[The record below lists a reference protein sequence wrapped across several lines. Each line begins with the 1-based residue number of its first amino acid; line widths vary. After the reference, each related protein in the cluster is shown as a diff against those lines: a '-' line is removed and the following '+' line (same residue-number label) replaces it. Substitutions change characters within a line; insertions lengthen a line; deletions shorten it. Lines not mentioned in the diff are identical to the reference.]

1 MTVVLKDRL
10 MQLGPGGQLLRI
22 RYDPAVVSPEYVES
36 FGRLLQ
42 DMASSGTRFDGG
54 QTMQA
59 GWSVVRFE
67 VAGDGVLEFR
77 EPDFRSMPVKWV
89 PGLSTTLMH
98 MGMQKEIVESVLPV
112 EELTIPGMRQSC
124 VTCSRIGTEPG
135 FYMDRS
141 EPRGED
147 SGWFFGCLKKDHDHH
162 ARANLM
168 SMSLYEAVVRRVRAA
183 LPFLAMPAGSL
194 VLLDLGRR
202 SVSRY
207 DLELE
212 PKPGSLLSR
221 MPP

>member
-1 MTVVLKDRL
+1 MIVLKDRL
-10 MQLGPGGQLLRI
+10 MQLGPSAQLLRI
-22 RYDPAVVSPEYVES
+22 QYDPAVVSPTHVEW
-36 FGRLLQ
+36 FGQLLQ
-42 DMASSGTRFDGG
+42 DMASGGSRFEPG

-67 VAGDGVLEFR
+67 VADDGVLEFR
-77 EPDFRSMPVKWV
+77 EPDFRSMPAKWV
-89 PGLSTTLMH
+89 QGLSTTLVH
-98 MGMQKEIVESVLPV
+98 LALQKEIVASVLPV
-112 EELTIPGMRQSC
+112 EELAIPGMRQSC
-124 VTCSRIGTEPG
+124 VTCSRIGSEPG

-141 EPRGED
+141 DARGED
-147 SGWFFGCLKKDHDHH
+147 SGWFFGCLKQDHDHQ
-162 ARANLM
+162 ARNNLI

-183 LPFLAMPAGSL
+183 LPFLAMPPGSL
-194 VLLDLGRR
+194 VLLDVGRR

>member
-1 MTVVLKDRL
+1 MVELKDRL
-10 MQLGPGGQLLRI
+10 MQIGPGAQLLRI
-22 RYDPAVVSPEYVES
+22 QYDPAVVSPTHVEW
-36 FGRLLQ
+36 FGQLLQ
-42 DMASSGTRFDGG
+42 DMASSGSRFEPG

-67 VAGDGVLEFR
+67 LADDGVLEFR

-89 PGLSTTLMH
+89 PGLSTTLVH
-98 MGMQKEIVESVLPV
+98 LALHKEIVESVLPV
-112 EELTIPGMRQSC
+112 EELAIPGMRQSC
-124 VTCSRIGTEPG
+124 VACSRIGIEPG

-141 EPRGED
+141 DPRGED
-147 SGWFFGCLKKDHDHH
+147 SGWFFGCLKQDHDHQ
-162 ARANLM
+162 APANLIK
-168 SMSLYEAVVRRVRAA
+168 MSLYEIVVRRIRAA
-183 LPFLAMPAGSL
+183 LPFLAMPLGSL